1 MKQYLVYQKFI
12 SGKRLYGKTVL
23 LKSFDSEHEA
33 VKYIANCYKGDMRF
47 GLLGD
52 YYYFMREN

>member
-1 MKQYLVYQKFI
+1 MKQYDVYQKFI
-12 SGKRLYGKTVL
+12 AGKRLYGRTVL

-33 VKYIANCYKGDMRF
+33 VKHIANWYKSDMKY